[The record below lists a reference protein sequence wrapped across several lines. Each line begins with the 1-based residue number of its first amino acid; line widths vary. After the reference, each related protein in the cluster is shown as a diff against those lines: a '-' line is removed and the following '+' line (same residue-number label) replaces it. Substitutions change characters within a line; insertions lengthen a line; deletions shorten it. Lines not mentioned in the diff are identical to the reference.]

1 MSSCD
6 LPLVCSMEGGELFD
20 RIQKKG
26 HFTERGTLMLEGRE
40 EVRGR
45 NTCTELLC
53 VFITSLLHVLFI
65 IMSPGN
71 TKLRSM
77 CKSDNLQL
85 RWFQTFPMC
94 VFTSL

>member
-26 HFTERGTLMLEGRE
+26 HFTERGTLVLEGRE

-53 VFITSLLHVLFI
+53 VFIASLLHVCHLVI
-65 IMSPGN
+65 PN
-71 TKLRSM
+71 
-77 CKSDNLQL
+77 
-85 RWFQTFPMC
+85 
-94 VFTSL
+94 